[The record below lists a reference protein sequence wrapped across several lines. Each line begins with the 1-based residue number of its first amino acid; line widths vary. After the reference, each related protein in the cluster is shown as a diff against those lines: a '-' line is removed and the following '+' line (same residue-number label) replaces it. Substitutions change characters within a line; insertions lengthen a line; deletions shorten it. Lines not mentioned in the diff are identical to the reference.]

1 MHFLK
6 SKLTLQ
12 YLCFKLNDVNH
23 AFQMCTENSTA
34 AFGNSDPKLLRDEQ
48 TGNLL
53 GGESCNESFYFA
65 SWRTTVIQV

>member
-1 MHFLK
+1 MHF
-6 SKLTLQ
+6 
-12 YLCFKLNDVNH
+12 FKPKVITVYIYFNH

-65 SWRTTVIQV
+65 SGRTTVIQV

>member
-1 MHFLK
+1 
-6 SKLTLQ
+6 
-12 YLCFKLNDVNH
+12 
-23 AFQMCTENSTA
+23 MCTENSTA

-65 SWRTTVIQV
+65 SGRTTVIQV